1 MVEEEND
8 NSLKRIW
15 GVHPNVFFMGL
26 TSLLTDVSSEMIFN
40 LVPLYLTNVL
50 KAPMEIVGLVGGVSE
65 GADAIFRMLSG
76 WFSDKIGKRKIL
88 AVSGY
93 SISTVAKPF
102 LYLAGAWGGV
112 LAVRFA
118 DRLGK
123 GIRSSS
129 RDALIADSIS
139 ANERGRAFGLHR
151 AMDTT
156 GAFLGMVIAVLVV
169 WLVLGAGA
177 KELTRGVFQGLAWS
191 CAIPGVIAVVLLQMF
206 VREVKREK
214 ASSATTRFPLSG
226 LKGRFTTRFWIFI
239 AILAV
244 FNLGSMP
251 HNYFVIMRAQDLGAP
266 LLQVLLM
273 LVLFN
278 AVYAAAALPMG
289 ILSDKLG
296 RKRILALG
304 WFVYTVVYL
313 GFALSSTVWHVW
325 LAFACLGVY
334 AAIVEG
340 VSRAFMADLAP
351 AELRGT
357 AYGLYHCVV
366 GISVLVGGIIGGVV
380 WDTIGPQY
388 TFYFGAGLAFLAMFG
403 IVTLVRE

>member
-1 MVEEEND
+1 MSEVVND
-8 NSLKRIW
+8 DNRRKIW
-15 GVHPNVFFMGL
+15 GLHPNVFFMGM

-40 LVPLYLTNVL
+40 LIPLYLTNVL
-50 KAPMEIVGLVGGVSE
+50 NAPMAIVGIVGGVSE

-102 LYLAGAWGGV
+102 LYVASVWGGV

-139 ANERGRAFGLHR
+139 ADERGRAFGLHR

-169 WLVLGAGA
+169 WLALGVGA
-177 KELTRGVFQGLAWS
+177 EKLTRGVFQGLAWG
-191 CAIPGVIAVVLLQMF
+191 CVIPGVIAVVLLQIF
-206 VREVKREK
+206 VREVKRER
-214 ASSATTRFPLSG
+214 APTAATRFPLSG
-226 LKGRFTTRFWIFI
+226 VKGLFNTRFWIFMV
-239 AILAV
+239 ILAV

-251 HNYFVIMRAQDLGAP
+251 ANYFVIMRAQDLGAP

-289 ILSDKLG
+289 ILSDRLG
-296 RKRILALG
+296 RRRILALG
-304 WFVYTVVYL
+304 WFIYAVVYL

-325 LAFACLGVY
+325 LAFACLGIY
-334 AAIVEG
+334 AAIIEG
-340 VSRAFMADLAP
+340 VSRAFVADLAP

-357 AYGLYHCVV
+357 AYGLYYCVV
-366 GISVLVGGIIGGVV
+366 GVCVLAGGIIGGVV
-380 WDTIGPQY
+380 WDAIGPAA
-388 TFYFGAGLAFLAMFG
+388 TFYLGAGLAFLAMLG
-403 IVTLVRE
+403 IVTLIRE